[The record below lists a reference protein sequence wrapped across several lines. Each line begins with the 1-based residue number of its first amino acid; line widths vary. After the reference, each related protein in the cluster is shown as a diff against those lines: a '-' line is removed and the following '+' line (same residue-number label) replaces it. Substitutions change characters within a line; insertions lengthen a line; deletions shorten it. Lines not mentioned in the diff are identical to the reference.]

1 MVVYGILCDD
11 NMLIMT
17 SESASDLSSGISRA
31 INGFGEG
38 TGESDDK
45 KSSVVQR
52 SGGRLM
58 MCCGGGMCGMSA
70 AVVEQ
75 LVWVEERIWYDV
87 PSIYSMMNGV
97 SFWIG
102 DYAYVFVGCY

>member
-1 MVVYGILCDD
+1 VVVRVVYGIVCED
-11 NMLIMT
+11 NMLIMS

-31 INGFGEG
+31 INGFGDG

-58 MCCGGGMCGMSA
+58 MCCGGGY
-70 AVVEQ
+70 
-75 LVWVEERIWYDV
+75 VWNVGRGGR
-87 PSIYSMMNGV
+87 SISMDGRKDMV
-97 SFWIG
+97 
-102 DYAYVFVGCY
+102 